1 MKSRLVDNRF
11 SSDGFIDYTGPVIK
25 LNQLSPEEIYLLLE
39 RLCELH
45 SFYYSYKC
53 ELGEQ
58 ELSTF
63 LNSVLSR
70 LGADQL
76 LTPREV
82 TRDFLGLLNILYQNP
97 DVSFSQLIND
107 EKFQVKNAKNNPE
120 ATDDFIDDIFA
131 EFDI

>member
-1 MKSRLVDNRF
+1 M
-11 SSDGFIDYTGPVIK
+11 
-25 LNQLSPEEIYLLLE
+25 
-39 RLCELH
+39 
-45 SFYYSYKC
+45 
-53 ELGEQ
+53 
-58 ELSTF
+58 
-63 LNSVLSR
+63 
-70 LGADQL
+70 GADQL

-107 EKFQVKNAKNNPE
+107 EKFQVKNAKSNPE